1 MEHPVVVIGRGIVG
15 TSIAHELQ
23 HKGTPTILVERDVEP
38 QGASAFSFA
47 ALSSFDEPQRDVYL
61 LKNHGLIAWRR
72 WAKVYGDD
80 LGVRFP
86 GELRWAESA
95 DAGRYLIELLQRADS
110 RGYPV
115 RFIKGDEVKKLEPAC
130 ELRGTFTATFAPDD
144 GQADPLKA
152 IHTLTESF
160 RDAGGRLLMG
170 RASLA
175 VEEAGITV
183 RVGEDRVQAS
193 TVVVAAG
200 AETTVLLERLG
211 WDIPMDPSP
220 GLLCVTEPLEP
231 FLNRTVYV
239 YPHHEVPIHLRQLS
253 DGRVIIGERAQDE
266 IAKDPTTEHAR
277 MLLDRARKAF
287 PILERVGVDHFTV
300 EWRPMPRDRMPIVG
314 RMPGLSSLYVATA
327 HGGVTL
333 APALAQFVAE
343 EIVEN
348 TEAARLA
355 PFRPSRFA
363 AHGADAYRSVEEAF
377 SGASDLFLG

>member
-1 MEHPVVVIGRGIVG
+1 MDRPIVVVGGGIVG

-23 HKGTPTILVERDVEP
+23 HRDAPTVLIERDIEP

-61 LKNHGLIAWRR
+61 LKNHGLIAWRK
-72 WAKVYGDD
+72 WAKIYGDD

-95 DAGRYLIELLQRADS
+95 EAGRHLIELLQRAEG

-115 RFIKGDEVKKLEPAC
+115 RSIKGDEVKRLEPASAM
-130 ELRGTFTATFAPDD
+130 RGSFTATLAPDD
-144 GQADPLKA
+144 GQADPRKA
-152 IHTLTESF
+152 IRTLTDAY
-160 RDAGGRLLMG
+160 RAAGGRLLTG

-175 VEEAGITV
+175 VEESGMTV
-183 RVGEDRVQAS
+183 RVGEERVQAS

-211 WDIPMDPSP
+211 WEIPMDPSP
-220 GLLCVTEPLEP
+220 GLLCVTEPLER
-231 FLNRTVYV
+231 FLTRTVYV
-239 YPHHEVPIHLRQLS
+239 YPHGEVPIHLRQLS
-253 DGRVIIGERAQDE
+253 DGRVLIGERAQDE
-266 IAKDPTTEHAR
+266 IAKDPTTEHSRA
-277 MLLDRARKAF
+277 LLDRACKAF
-287 PILERVGVDHFTV
+287 PILQRVGVDYFTV

-314 RMPGLSSLYVATA
+314 RMPGLGSLYVATA
-327 HGGVTL
+327 HSGVTL

-343 EIVEN
+343 EIVEI
-348 TEAARLA
+348 TEAARLT

-377 SGASDLFLG
+377 AGASDVFLG